1 MNVKP
6 VTNKYSDVFDLFLE
20 IKGPTRYYNK
30 IYDTDQRD
38 NSAKHL
44 FYYFRYFYLRFFYI

>member
-6 VTNKYSDVFDLFLE
+6 VTNKYSDVLDLFLE